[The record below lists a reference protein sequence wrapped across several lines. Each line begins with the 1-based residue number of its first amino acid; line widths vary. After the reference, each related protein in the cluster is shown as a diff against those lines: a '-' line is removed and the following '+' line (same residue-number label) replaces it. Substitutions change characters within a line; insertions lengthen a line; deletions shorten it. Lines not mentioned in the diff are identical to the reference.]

1 MTTPQDLSPDA
12 PEPKEEPQQTA
23 AAVEQ
28 PPRDDLDD
36 VDKYADPELWEAHPA
51 APDRA

>member
-1 MTTPQDLSPDA
+1 MTTPQDPSPDA
-12 PEPKEEPQQTA
+12 PEPEAEPQQTA

-36 VDKYADPELWEAHPA
+36 VDKYADPDLRDAHPA
-51 APDRA
+51 PG